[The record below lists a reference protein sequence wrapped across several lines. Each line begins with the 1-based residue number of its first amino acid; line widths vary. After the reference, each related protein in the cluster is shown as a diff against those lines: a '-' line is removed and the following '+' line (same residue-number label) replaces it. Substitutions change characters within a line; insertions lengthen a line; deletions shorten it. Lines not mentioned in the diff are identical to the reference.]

1 MGQPTHDPSIP
12 ARIGVEEFAEVTFNA
27 VLRAVEAQKF
37 PRGPIIYGIIYMPE
51 GLPGEVLQQLPRPE
65 SQGRSG

>member
-1 MGQPTHDPSIP
+1 MGQPAHNP
-12 ARIGVEEFAEVTFNA
+12 AVPVRIGVEEFTEVTFNA

-51 GLPGEVLQQLPRPE
+51 GLPAEAIQAPRPE
-65 SQGRSG
+65 SPSRAG